1 MMKRL
6 FILFLTLVL
15 VSCDKVFDIHP
26 YDVNYQGKRNIN
38 NENIILIEE
47 KCRDKEILR
56 IAFISDTH
64 GWYSDT
70 EDLVKAINRV
80 ENLDFVIHLGD
91 LTDCGTT
98 KEYVWSRD
106 ILDKLKAPYIA
117 LIGNHDFLGTGDQ
130 MFRSMYGPYDFS
142 FIAGRVKFVC
152 LNTNA
157 TEYDYLAA
165 VPNLDFMEEQIH
177 SDTSEFDRT
186 IICMHARPFCEQFN
200 NNVAKVFQLYVNYF
214 PGLMFCVN
222 GHDHR
227 ENMTDLY
234 GDGVMYY
241 GVDNAEHRSY
251 LLFTI
256 TPNGYEYESV
266 DF

>member
-1 MMKRL
+1 MKHLL
-6 FILFLTLVL
+6 FLFLTIVF
-15 VSCDKVFDIHP
+15 VSCDNVFDIHP
-26 YDVNYQGKRNIN
+26 YDVNFRGKRNIN
-38 NENIILIEE
+38 NDNISLIEN
-47 KCRDKEILR
+47 KCKNKETLQ

-70 EDLVKAINRV
+70 EDLVNAINQV

-106 ILDKLKAPYIA
+106 ILCKFRVPYVA

-130 MFRSMYGPYDFS
+130 MYKSMYGPYDFS

-200 NNVAKVFQLYVNYF
+200 NNVAKVFQLYVKYF

-222 GHDHR
+222 GHEHCKSVQ
-227 ENMTDLY
+227 ELY
-234 GDGVMYY
+234 NDGVVYY
-241 GVDNAEHRSY
+241 GVDNAEHRSF

-256 TPNGYEYESV
+256 TPDGYEYESV